1 MASFPTFQ
9 VTEGEWK
16 SVVCVGVLG
25 LRMPAGF
32 ARDPQ
37 LLCDFILNFE
47 TRSDDVFVVGFPK
60 SGE

>member
-1 MASFPTFQ
+1 MFQ

-16 SVVCVGVLG
+16 SGTCVGVLG
-25 LRMPAGF
+25 SRIPTGF
-32 ARDPQ
+32 APDPQ

-60 SGE
+60 SGK